1 MNMKTRTELT
11 VAGRD
16 YATAYAAH
24 YAAHDLPTALKLYLE
39 VIASHPGT
47 RDAFNARSQAR
58 NIIRATVPE
67 KELMDAHVA
76 LAFTHFEQ
84 KRNSNPA

>member
-16 YATAYAAH
+16 YAAAYAAH

-67 KELMDAHVA
+67 KELMNAHVELA
-76 LAFTHFEQ
+76 LTHFEQ